1 MTEHQELV
9 PVPQEETTTGGRDR
23 WQQLLDDLQRERD
36 ELRVRLHLA
45 RKEIADE
52 LAELDARIDEFKTR
66 SGNATREAG
75 KALDD
80 IDDSARQLWNEIKE
94 GFERVRRSFSE

>member
-9 PVPQEETTTGGRDR
+9 PVPQEDPNTDARDR
-23 WQQLLDDLQRERD
+23 WQQLLDELQRERD

-45 RKEIADE
+45 RKEVADE
-52 LAELDARIDEFKTR
+52 LEGLDARIDEFKAR
-66 SGNATREAG
+66 SRNASREAG
-75 KALDD
+75 KALEE

-94 GFERVRRSFSE
+94 GFERVRRSYSE

>member
-1 MTEHQELV
+1 MPQDEPNTER
-9 PVPQEETTTGGRDR
+9 RDR

-36 ELRVRLHLA
+36 ELQVRLHLA
-45 RKEIADE
+45 RKEVADE
-52 LAELDARIDEFKTR
+52 LAELDARIDEFKAR
-66 SGNATREAG
+66 SRNASREAE
-75 KALDD
+75 KALDG

>member
-9 PVPQEETTTGGRDR
+9 PVPQDETTTGGRDR
-23 WQQLLDDLQRERD
+23 WQQLVDDLQRERD

-45 RKEIADE
+45 RKEVADE
-52 LAELDARIDEFKTR
+52 LAGLDARIDEFKAR
-66 SGNATREAG
+66 SRNATREAG

-94 GFERVRRSFSE
+94 GIERVRRSFSE